1 MVITVR
7 KDDLLKYPVLNSADN
22 KNNKSND
29 IALKFDGFT
38 NRIELNVSKYIAR
51 NQTEDIN
58 KYVSQKT
65 GKEFA
70 HDKNNPYATNKE
82 TIIDSKF
89 EPYKEE
95 LAKQEATMWNNIRRM
110 PETDEWKKLPTQ
122 WNVFDIIV
130 SELKAKQAKNLYD
143 SIKNDNKNDFS
154 QDQSQD
160 QSKGKKI

>member
-1 MVITVR
+1 
-7 KDDLLKYPVLNSADN
+7 
-22 KNNKSND
+22 
-29 IALKFDGFT
+29 
-38 NRIELNVSKYIAR
+38 
-51 NQTEDIN
+51 
-58 KYVSQKT
+58 
-65 GKEFA
+65 
-70 HDKNNPYATNKE
+70 
-82 TIIDSKF
+82 
-89 EPYKEE
+89 
-95 LAKQEATMWNNIRRM
+95 M